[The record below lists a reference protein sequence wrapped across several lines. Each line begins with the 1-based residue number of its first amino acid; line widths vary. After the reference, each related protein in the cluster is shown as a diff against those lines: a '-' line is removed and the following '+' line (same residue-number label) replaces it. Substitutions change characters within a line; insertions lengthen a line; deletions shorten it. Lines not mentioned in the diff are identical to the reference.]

1 MIDSSPVRCLP
12 SSCQIDRTSIRV
24 RPEADVSFVPAFL
37 PAKAKEKAVEEA
49 GSFQVSSLLPLQMG
63 ACHSSMARFHTGCVK
78 HIANSEPGS
87 NLISLHSTHCPMWDD
102 GIIYTIGIASI
113 QLFIKNVMSLC

>member
-1 MIDSSPVRCLP
+1 MKEAKTIPIEGGNLKSLANTT
-12 SSCQIDRTSIRV
+12 TST
-24 RPEADVSFVPAFL
+24 AG
-37 PAKAKEKAVEEA
+37 KEKAVEEA

-87 NLISLHSTHCPMWDD
+87 NLISLPSTHCPMWDD

>member
-49 GSFQVSSLLPLQMG
+49 VRPSSKLRTSDSSGSICIGREMRFLL
-63 ACHSSMARFHTGCVK
+63 
-78 HIANSEPGS
+78 
-87 NLISLHSTHCPMWDD
+87 
-102 GIIYTIGIASI
+102 
-113 QLFIKNVMSLC
+113 